1 MKKNAAKTKTFLR
14 EHSGLFRLISLSLML
29 LSLSNYSFAYDFK
42 KGGIAYSFYY
52 LENGRTLYV
61 SRDID
66 NPYSGSITIPA
77 YVIHEGYKYPVT
89 AIGQEAFYECE
100 NLVSVTIP
108 NSVTSIGLAAFASCS
123 GLKSVSLSNSL
134 KFIGKYAF
142 SNCKSLRTI
151 TIPNSVTTIEDCAF
165 EGCSNLTTASVPKTV
180 KTIGIDVFN
189 QCPKLKSTSSSSE
202 IKTAYFN
209 RIKYRIVDDSA
220 KTCAVT
226 PEKFVERNGTRNLY
240 TSSYQGYT
248 IIPEKVKLFNNE
260 YTVVAIDEQ
269 AFRESDVT
277 QIELPNT
284 IKTIGLGAFY
294 NASKLSNIEIPASVT
309 EIGPSAF
316 EGCRYLDTVVMGDNV
331 TKIGSCAFFGCV
343 CLTTVKL
350 SNKIKTL
357 EERTFTNCNSLKS
370 VNIPTSLN
378 KIGDV
383 AFGGCDKLTSLT
395 MPATLKTIGENA
407 FYKCKNLE
415 IKGIPATAKIAPTA
429 FDLCKHK
436 YNIVQKKY
444 SAKYGAAL
452 VAKVVGL
459 FKNEAHF
466 MDCPIGTPLVLLQEL
481 GRVMHGED
489 NIFLTQRPYNEY
501 VIGNNRYKHY
511 NFNGVRMIFKNGKL
525 TDKSDWRNI

>member
-1 MKKNAAKTKTFLR
+1 M
-14 EHSGLFRLISLSLML
+14 
-29 LSLSNYSFAYDFK
+29 
-42 KGGIAYSFYY
+42 
-52 LENGRTLYV
+52 

-66 NPYSGSITIPA
+66 YPYSGSITIPA

-89 AIGQEAFYECE
+89 AIDQEAFYECE

-108 NSVTSIGLAAFASCS
+108 NSVTSIGLAAFASCTR
-123 GLKSVSLSNSL
+123 LKSVTLSNSL
-134 KFIGKYAF
+134 KIIGRYAF
-142 SNCKSLRTI
+142 ADCKSLRTI
-151 TIPNSVTTIEDCAF
+151 TIPNSVTTIEDYAF
-165 EGCSNLTTASVPKTV
+165 QGCSNLTTASVPKTV

-189 QCPKLKSTSSSSE
+189 KCPKLNSTSSSK

-226 PEKFVERNGTRNLY
+226 PEKFEERNGTRNLY

-248 IIPEKVKLFNNE
+248 IIPEKVKLFNDE

-269 AFRESDVT
+269 AFRGSDVT

-284 IKTIGLGAFY
+284 IKTIGLGAFH
-294 NASKLSNIEIPASVT
+294 NASQLSSIEIPASVT

-316 EGCRYLDTVVMGDNV
+316 EGCRYLDTVVMGENV
-331 TKIGSCAFFGCV
+331 KKIGSCAFLGCV
-343 CLTTVKL
+343 CLKTINLPKKL
-350 SNKIKTL
+350 KTI
-357 EERTFTNCNSLKS
+357 EERTFTNCNSLAAI
-370 VNIPTSLN
+370 NIPTALTS
-378 KIGDV
+378 IGDV

-407 FYKCKNLE
+407 FYKCTHLE

-452 VAKVVGL
+452 VSKVVGL
-459 FKNEAHF
+459 FKNNAQF

-481 GRVMHGED
+481 GRVMQGED

-501 VIGNNRYKHY
+501 VIGNNRFKHF
-511 NFNGVRMIFKNGKL
+511 NFNGVRMIFKNGRL
-525 TDKSDWRNI
+525 TDKSDWSNI

>member
-1 MKKNAAKTKTFLR
+1 MKKNAAKTNTFLR
-14 EHSGLFRLISLSLML
+14 GHSRLFRLISLSLML
-29 LSLSNYSFAYDFK
+29 LLVCNYSFAYDFK
-42 KGGIAYSFYY
+42 EGGISYSFYY
-52 LENGRTLYV
+52 LDNGRTLFV

-89 AIGQEAFYECE
+89 AIGEEAFYGCE

-108 NSVTSIGLAAFASCS
+108 NSVTSIGLAAFASCTR
-123 GLKSVSLSNSL
+123 LKSVTLSNSL
-134 KFIGKYAF
+134 KIIGRYAF
-142 SNCKSLRTI
+142 SDCKSLRTI
-151 TIPNSVTTIEDCAF
+151 TIPNSVTTIEDYAF
-165 EGCSNLTTASVPKTV
+165 QGCSNLTTASVPKTV

-189 QCPKLKSTSSSSE
+189 KCPKLNSTSSSK

-226 PEKFVERNGTRNLY
+226 PEKFEERNGTRNLY

-248 IIPEKVKLFNNE
+248 IIPEKVKLFNDE

-269 AFRESDVT
+269 AFRGSDVT

-284 IKTIGLGAFY
+284 IKTIGLGAFH
-294 NASKLSNIEIPASVT
+294 NASQLSSIEIPASVT

-316 EGCRYLDTVVMGDNV
+316 EGCRYLDTVVMGENV
-331 TKIGSCAFFGCV
+331 KKIGSCAFLGCV
-343 CLTTVKL
+343 CLETINLPKKL
-350 SNKIKTL
+350 KTI
-357 EERTFTNCNSLKS
+357 EERTFTNCNSLAAI
-370 VNIPTSLN
+370 NIPTALTS
-378 KIGDV
+378 IGDV

-407 FYKCKNLE
+407 FYKCTNLE

-429 FDLCKHK
+429 FDFCKHK

-452 VAKVVGL
+452 VSKVVGL
-459 FKNEAHF
+459 FKNNAQV

-481 GRVMHGED
+481 GRVMQGED

-501 VIGNNRYKHY
+501 VIGNNRFKHF
-511 NFNGVRMIFKNGKL
+511 NFNGVRMIFKNGRL
-525 TDKSDWRNI
+525 TDKSDWSNI